1 MSMADGR
8 GGGLKK
14 IEFVVGD
21 KRFKFAI
28 NPENYVHNKPHRTTT
43 IKTKSRI
50 VVEDFQSDIPT
61 IQIKGTTGFNPTG
74 TVKGRGI
81 NKIREMKKFLEDY
94 ADMGGNGDKSPQDF
108 YFHNHTNK
116 ESFVVHLTSDGVS
129 FTQDIQSPLTFK
141 YEISFQVLRKA
152 SEPAESDVNDPDI
165 GNRQPSTPNYSPKPT
180 PTPNRPNTGGGSSG
194 GSSSGGG
201 GGGGTS
207 MPSTGIQRPSFGGV
221 TLPGIVTSSR
231 SSSINPQ
238 APSIQSSSVGRNGL
252 GSTIGYNRL
261 GG

>member
-1 MSMADGR
+1 MGMADGR

-21 KRFKFAI
+21 RRFKFAI
-28 NPENYVHNKPHRTTT
+28 NPENYVHSKPHRTTT

-81 NKIREMKKFLEDY
+81 NKIREMKRFLEAY

-116 ESFVVHLTSDGVS
+116 ESFVVHLTSDGVT
-129 FTQDIQSPLTFK
+129 FTQDVQSPLTFK

-165 GNRQPSTPNYSPKPT
+165 GNRQPSTPSYSPKPS
-180 PTPNRPNTGGGSSG
+180 PSPNRPNTGG
-194 GSSSGGG
+194 SSSGGG
-201 GGGGTS
+201 TS
-207 MPSTGIQRPSFGGV
+207 LPSTGIQRPSFGGV
-221 TLPGIVTSSR
+221 TLPGIVTTPR
-231 SSSINPQ
+231 TSSINPQ
-238 APSIQSSSVGRNGL
+238 VPSIQSSQIGRNGL
-252 GSTIGYNRL
+252 GSTIGYNRV